1 MQVPYLEC
9 DAAGYA
15 SQRPACQA
23 SNIRGYPTWQV
34 RGGAR
39 ACAAWV
45 HAPHAPMRTCHARVC
60 ARACARGGRLR
71 PRASSDAH
79 GMRRVAQVD
88 GKLYPGERDLD
99 ELEALL
105 RGEVE
110 PDGN

>member
-1 MQVPYLEC
+1 MC
-9 DAAGYA
+9 RMG
-15 SQRPACQA
+15 
-23 SNIRGYPTWQV
+23 
-34 RGGAR
+34 
-39 ACAAWV
+39 ACAARA
-45 HAPHAPMRTCHARVC
+45 HAHVPRACER